1 MIRSINEI
9 QGLVLKAARGA
20 GVPFGICEDL
30 SACVP
35 HALENGALDDIADI
49 LWRDDH
55 SALLGDIAALD
66 ARTCGQ
72 EVSGPP
78 ATTQRLA
85 DALAAASGFELEP
98 KAASGARP
106 VADALWDRLE
116 ILAAR
121 TYVPANAASR
131 ATGAGAGLT
140 DND

>member
-20 GVPFGICEDL
+20 GVPLGIAEDL
-30 SACVP
+30 WACVP
-35 HALENGALDDIADI
+35 HALANGALDDIADI

-66 ARTCGQ
+66 ARICGQ
-72 EVSGPP
+72 EVPDPP
-78 ATTQRLA
+78 ATTPRLT
-85 DALAAASGFELEP
+85 DALAAASGLELVP
-98 KAASGARP
+98 KAVSGAHP
-106 VADALWDRLE
+106 VPDALWNRLV
-116 ILAAR
+116 ILAVR
-121 TYVPANAASR
+121 THVPASAASR

>member
-9 QGLVLKAARGA
+9 QGLVLRAARGA
-20 GVPFGICEDL
+20 GVPLGIAEDL

-35 HALENGALDDIADI
+35 HALANGALTDIADI

-66 ARTCGQ
+66 ARLCGL
-72 EVSGPP
+72 EASDPP
-78 ATTQRLA
+78 ATTPRLG
-85 DALAAASGFELEP
+85 DALAAASGLELMP
-98 KAASGARP
+98 LPVSGAQP
-106 VADALWDRLE
+106 VPDALWDRLT

-121 TYVPANAASR
+121 TNVPASAASR
-131 ATGAGAGLT
+131 DTGAGAGLT